1 MNNSSYPHLKPL
13 VIFLFF
19 SLTKLYYRYVKFS
32 SIFFFLI
39 SFPRRRESSIITF
52 MSVSKNE
59 ENLRPKLLKDYIG
72 QENIVKTLK
81 LFIDAVIKRGKPSE
95 HILFYGPPGIG
106 KTTLAYIVANELKGE
121 IKVTSGAT
129 ITKTGDLAAIL
140 TNLKDNDVLF
150 IDEIHRLPK
159 PVEEMLYPVMEEYSL
174 DIIIGQ
180 GPSART
186 VRLPIPRITIIGA
199 TTRLALLSAPLRD
212 RFGLLL
218 RIDYYKNPE
227 IEKIVIRSSK
237 ILNIPITA
245 KAASQ
250 IALRSRKTPRLA
262 NRILKRARDI
272 FEVDKHIEINEKL
285 LEKLFDLLEIDE
297 IGLTDIDKQY
307 LEILGKKF
315 NNTAVGVET
324 IASSISEDKR
334 TVEEF
339 IEPYLLRLGF
349 IKKTSKGR
357 LLTQKALSHLKINKI
372 EQGKLL

>member
-1 MNNSSYPHLKPL
+1 MTTQKP
-13 VIFLFF
+13 
-19 SLTKLYYRYVKFS
+19 
-32 SIFFFLI
+32 
-39 SFPRRRESSIITF
+39 
-52 MSVSKNE
+52 E

-72 QENIVKTLK
+72 QENLVKTLK
-81 LFIDAVIKRGKPSE
+81 LFIDAVNKRGKPSE

-186 VRLPIPRITIIGA
+186 VRLPVPRITIIGA
-199 TTRLALLSAPLRD
+199 TTKLALLSAPLRD

-218 RIDYYKNPE
+218 RLDYYQKAE
-227 IEKIVIRSSK
+227 IEKIIIRSSK
-237 ILNIPITA
+237 ILKIPVTTE
-245 KAASQ
+245 AAHE
-250 IALRSRKTPRLA
+250 IALRARKTPRLA
-262 NRILKRARDI
+262 NRILKRARDV
-272 FEVDKHIEINEKL
+272 FEVDKHKEINKKL
-285 LEKLFDLLEIDE
+285 LDKLFSLLEIDE

-315 NNTAVGVET
+315 NNIPVGVET
-324 IASSISEDKR
+324 IASSISEDKQ

-349 IKKTSKGR
+349 IKKTSRGR
-357 LLTQKALSHLKINKI
+357 VLTTKALQHLKIKGTQLEI
-372 EQGKLL
+372 V

>member
-1 MNNSSYPHLKPL
+1 M
-13 VIFLFF
+13 
-19 SLTKLYYRYVKFS
+19 
-32 SIFFFLI
+32 
-39 SFPRRRESSIITF
+39 IIP
-52 MSVSKNE
+52 KAE

-81 LFIDAVIKRGKPSE
+81 LFIDAVNKRGKPSE

-186 VRLPIPRITIIGA
+186 VRLPVPRITIIGA
-199 TTRLALLSAPLRD
+199 TTKLALLSAPLRD

-218 RIDYYKNPE
+218 RLDYYHKAE
-227 IEKIVIRSSK
+227 IEKIIIRSSRILK
-237 ILNIPITA
+237 IPMTA
-245 KAASQ
+245 EAAHEIS
-250 IALRSRKTPRLA
+250 LRARRTPRLA
-262 NRILKRARDI
+262 NRILKRARDV
-272 FEVDKHIEINEKL
+272 FEVDKHKVIDKNL
-285 LEKLFDLLEIDE
+285 LDKLFSLLEIDE

-307 LEILGKKF
+307 LEILGRKF
-315 NNTAVGVET
+315 NNMPIGVET

-357 LLTQKALSHLKINKI
+357 LLTQKALTHLKINKI
-372 EQGKLL
+372 EQNKLL

>member
-1 MNNSSYPHLKPL
+1 M
-13 VIFLFF
+13 VQQ
-19 SLTKLYYRYVKFS
+19 
-32 SIFFFLI
+32 
-39 SFPRRRESSIITF
+39 
-52 MSVSKNE
+52 KNE

-72 QENIVKTLK
+72 QENVVKTLK
-81 LFIDAVIKRGKPSE
+81 MFIDAVNKRGKPSE

-218 RIDYYKNPE
+218 RLDYYHKAE
-227 IEKIVIRSSK
+227 IEKIIIRSSRILK
-237 ILNIPITA
+237 IPMTA
-245 KAASQ
+245 EAAHEIS
-250 IALRSRKTPRLA
+250 LRSRKTPRLA
-262 NRILKRARDI
+262 NRILKRARDV
-272 FEVDKHIEINEKL
+272 FEVDKHKIIDKNL
-285 LEKLFDLLEIDE
+285 LDKLFSLLEIDE

-315 NNTAVGVET
+315 NNSAVGVET

-357 LLTQKALSHLKINKI
+357 LLTQKALIHLKINKT

>member
-1 MNNSSYPHLKPL
+1 M
-13 VIFLFF
+13 VIN
-19 SLTKLYYRYVKFS
+19 
-32 SIFFFLI
+32 
-39 SFPRRRESSIITF
+39 
-52 MSVSKNE
+52 KNE
-59 ENLRPKLLKDYIG
+59 ESLRPKLLEEYIG
-72 QENIVKTLK
+72 QKNIVKTLK
-81 LFIDAVIKRGKPSE
+81 LFIDAVNKRGKPSE

-186 VRLPIPRITIIGA
+186 VRLPVPRITIIGA
-199 TTRLALLSAPLRD
+199 TTKLALLSAPLRD

-218 RIDYYKNPE
+218 RLDYYHKDE
-227 IEKIVIRSSK
+227 IERIIIRSSK
-237 ILNIPITA
+237 ILKIPVTVE
-245 KAASQ
+245 AAHE
-250 IALRSRKTPRLA
+250 IALRARRTPRLA
-262 NRILKRARDI
+262 NRILKRARDV
-272 FEVDKHIEINEKL
+272 FEVDKHKEIDKKL
-285 LEKLFDLLEIDE
+285 LDKLFTLLEIDE
-297 IGLTDIDKQY
+297 VGLTEIDKQY

-315 NNTAVGVET
+315 NNIPIGVET

-349 IKKTSKGR
+349 IKKTSRGR
-357 LLTQKALSHLKINKI
+357 VLTIKALQHLKIKGVQLEI
-372 EQGKLL
+372 T

>member
-1 MNNSSYPHLKPL
+1 M
-13 VIFLFF
+13 VIN
-19 SLTKLYYRYVKFS
+19 
-32 SIFFFLI
+32 
-39 SFPRRRESSIITF
+39 
-52 MSVSKNE
+52 KNE
-59 ENLRPKLLKDYIG
+59 ESLRPKLLGEYIG
-72 QENIVKTLK
+72 QKNIVKTLK
-81 LFIDAVIKRGKPSE
+81 LFIDAVNKRGKPSE

-186 VRLPIPRITIIGA
+186 VRLPVPRITIIGA
-199 TTRLALLSAPLRD
+199 TTKLALLSAPLRD

-218 RIDYYKNPE
+218 RLDYYHKDE
-227 IEKIVIRSSK
+227 IERIIIRSSK
-237 ILNIPITA
+237 ILKIPVTIE
-245 KAASQ
+245 AAHE
-250 IALRSRKTPRLA
+250 IALRARRTPRLA
-262 NRILKRARDI
+262 NRILKRARDV
-272 FEVDKHIEINEKL
+272 FEVDKHKEIDKKL
-285 LEKLFDLLEIDE
+285 LDKLFTLLEIDE
-297 IGLTDIDKQY
+297 VGLTEIDIQY

-315 NNTAVGVET
+315 NNIPIGVET

-349 IKKTSKGR
+349 IKKTSRGR
-357 LLTQKALSHLKINKI
+357 VLTIKALQHLKIKGVQLEI
-372 EQGKLL
+372 T